1 MANDPARVTR
11 AQKRWQTESRI
22 LAAAREGFARSG
34 YERTTIRAV
43 AESARVDPGLV
54 MHYFNSKEELFL
66 KATAVSGDET
76 VSGTS
81 ADVAE
86 ALLASL
92 ADRLVT
98 EPTASLALLRSML
111 THEQAKEGVRRVTAG
126 QLEQI
131 SRSIDSD
138 DAELRGSLLSAT
150 ILGIILG
157 RHLLELD
164 GLKDA
169 PPHQIIELLQPVVRG
184 LAAAERNPE
193 NPQDSAGPGATG
205 NSGAT
210 ENPAS

>member
-22 LAAAREGFARSG
+22 LVAAREGFARSG

-43 AESARVDPGLV
+43 AEAAQVDPGLV
-54 MHYFNSKEELFL
+54 MHYFNSKKELFL
-66 KATAVSGDET
+66 KATAVSDDET
-76 VSGTS
+76 VSDAS
-81 ADVAE
+81 PDVAE

-92 ADRLVT
+92 TDRLVT

-111 THEQAKEGVRRVTAG
+111 THEEAREGVRRVTAD

-150 ILGIILG
+150 ILGVILG

-169 PPHQIIELLQPVVRG
+169 PPQEIIDLLRPVVRG
-184 LAAAERNPE
+184 LAAADRDPE
-193 NPQDSAGPGATG
+193 SRG
-205 NSGAT
+205 S
-210 ENPAS
+210 